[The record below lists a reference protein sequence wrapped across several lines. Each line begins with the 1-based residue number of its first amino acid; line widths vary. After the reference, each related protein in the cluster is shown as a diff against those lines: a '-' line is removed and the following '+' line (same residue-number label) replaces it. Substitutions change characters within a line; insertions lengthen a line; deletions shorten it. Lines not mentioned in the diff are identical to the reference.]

1 MAARNSG
8 FAPFRGTWLAD
19 DTFLNT
25 DVLEESPDDVQFL
38 ACKVC
43 ACSVLMK
50 ILSNLKKGR
59 N

>member
-50 ILSNLKKGR
+50 IHSNLKKGR